1 MNGIAGALT
10 RIAAVVAREFL
21 DLRHNPRLILS
32 VYVIPLLLSAV
43 SIPALSRA
51 MEAIPRHHGAHVAAS
66 HHPGSRVA
74 ASTGPG
80 RLDGPPRA
88 LPRRPAETPSSLGA
102 QVAIA
107 HRRPGDERQATRS
120 WRPASVSRRNV
131 LARLEKDPH
140 KAPAFIVVAEVMS
153 YLFIF
158 ALFLPLS
165 LGAHAIVGEKQETT
179 LEPLLAT
186 PLETSEI
193 LVGKAFFA
201 VVPAVLVTWTM
212 YGLQLWMASTV
223 LPGDLVMQ
231 VFASATWLLAIFV
244 LVPLLAMF
252 TTLGL
257 VAISARVS
265 DPRTAQQL
273 GVLLLFPLVAGGIAL
288 ATGLVAFRQ
297 LIFGAIAI
305 LAIACFILV
314 RLASATFQR
323 DAILTRWR

>member
-1 MNGIAGALT
+1 MNRLT
-10 RIAAVVAREFL
+10 ASLARIAAVVAREFL

-51 MEAIPRHHGAHVAAS
+51 MEAIPHAHRATGAISHIQGAAAAVSHPGRTVIARPATGSTRAAS
-66 HHPGSRVA
+66 ESR
-74 ASTGPG
+74 S
-80 RLDGPPRA
+80 D
-88 LPRRPAETPSSLGA
+88 
-102 QVAIA
+102 
-107 HRRPGDERQATRS
+107 
-120 WRPASVSRRNV
+120 V
-131 LARLEKDPH
+131 LARLEKDPR

-153 YLFIF
+153 YLFMF

-165 LGAHAIVGEKQETT
+165 LGAHAIVGEKQEMT

-186 PLETSEI
+186 PLETSE
-193 LVGKAFFA
+193 LLLGKAIFA

-223 LPGDLVMQ
+223 LPGDLVIE
-231 VFASATWLLAIFV
+231 VFASTIWLLAIFV

-257 VAISARVS
+257 VALSARVS

-273 GVLLLFPLVAGGIAL
+273 GVLLLFPLLAGGIAL

-297 LIFGAIAI
+297 LIFGAIVI
-305 LAIACFILV
+305 LAIACAILV